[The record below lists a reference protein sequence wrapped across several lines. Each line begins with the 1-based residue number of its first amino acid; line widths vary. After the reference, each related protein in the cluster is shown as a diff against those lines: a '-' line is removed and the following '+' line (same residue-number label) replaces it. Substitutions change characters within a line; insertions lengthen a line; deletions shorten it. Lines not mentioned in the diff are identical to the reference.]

1 MIDLL
6 RTQNVDGKNFIHKL
20 FLRFPSALA
29 GFLIAFPLDL
39 VFWLILRP

>member
-1 MIDLL
+1 MIGLL
-6 RTQNVDGKNFIHKL
+6 RTQKVDAGNFIHKL

-39 VFWLILRP
+39 VFWLMLRP